1 MEDLNFTSTNGLLI
15 LRPLF
20 FLKTCQGI
28 MILASPYIL
37 PFISEGEYLR
47 EEAVVDDS
55 VVAVHNVPS
64 LNIQKV

>member
-1 MEDLNFTSTNGLLI
+1 MDDLTLTSINGLSIFSPLI
-15 LRPLF
+15 F
-20 FLKTCQGI
+20 FKTCQGI